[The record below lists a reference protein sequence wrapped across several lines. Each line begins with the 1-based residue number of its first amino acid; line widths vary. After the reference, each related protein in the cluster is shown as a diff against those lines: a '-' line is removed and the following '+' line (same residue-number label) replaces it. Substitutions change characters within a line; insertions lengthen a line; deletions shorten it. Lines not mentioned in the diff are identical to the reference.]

1 MANGN
6 GWNNIEAL
14 RSGID
19 RVFEQFHLRP
29 EPFFQTA
36 FLPGRAAR
44 RYPLINLHDEQDS
57 LYVEALAPGID
68 PASMELTVVSQT
80 LTMTGEKRRH
90 PEDIKPEAFHRS
102 ERAAGRFRRSIDL
115 PLEVD
120 AARVQ
125 AEYRNGLLLVTLPK
139 SERAKPKQIPVQVAE
154 TQGRQSA

>member
-1 MANGN
+1 
-6 GWNNIEAL
+6 
-14 RSGID
+14 
-19 RVFEQFHLRP
+19 
-29 EPFFQTA
+29 
-36 FLPGRAAR
+36 
-44 RYPLINLHDEQDS
+44 
-57 LYVEALAPGID
+57 
-68 PASMELTVVSQT
+68 MELTVVRQT
-80 LTMTGEKRRH
+80 LTITGEKRRH

-120 AARVQ
+120 STRVK

>member
-6 GWNNIEAL
+6 GWNNMEAL
-14 RSGID
+14 RHQID
-19 RVFEQFHLRP
+19 RAFEQWHMRP

-44 RYPLINLHDEQDS
+44 SYPLINLYDEQDS

-80 LTMTGEKRRH
+80 LTMTGEKRRL
-90 PEDIKPEAFHRS
+90 PDDIKPEAFHRS
-102 ERAAGRFRRSIDL
+102 ERAASGFRRSIDL

-139 SERAKPKQIPVQVAE
+139 SERAKPKQIPVQVGE
-154 TQGRQSA
+154 TQSRQNA